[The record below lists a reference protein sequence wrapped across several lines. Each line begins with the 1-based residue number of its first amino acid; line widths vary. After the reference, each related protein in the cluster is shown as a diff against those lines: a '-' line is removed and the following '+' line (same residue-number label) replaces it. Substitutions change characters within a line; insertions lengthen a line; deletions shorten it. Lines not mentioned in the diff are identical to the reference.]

1 MSSQTPP
8 PFASPVE
15 LYRALKGIWSAE
27 TASPSNGWTAQ
38 DPAKNHCS
46 VTSLIVHDYF
56 DGDIVS
62 TQTTGGTHFYN
73 LIKGQRWDL
82 TISQFAEPIPFAD
95 NLSTR
100 DAAMNDTTAEK
111 YENLAGKLRACPVPD
126 SPA

>member
-8 PFASPVE
+8 PFASPIE
-15 LYRALKGIWSAE
+15 LYRALKSMWSAE
-27 TASPSNGWTAQ
+27 TASPSNGWTSQ
-38 DPAKNHCS
+38 VPARNHCS
-46 VTSLIVHDYF
+46 VTSLIVQDYF
-56 DGDIVS
+56 GGDIVS
-62 TQTTGGTHFYN
+62 SQTTCGTHFYN

-100 DAAMNDTTAEK
+100 EAPMNDTTAEK
-111 YENLAGKLRACPVPD
+111 YEKLAEKIPACPVPD